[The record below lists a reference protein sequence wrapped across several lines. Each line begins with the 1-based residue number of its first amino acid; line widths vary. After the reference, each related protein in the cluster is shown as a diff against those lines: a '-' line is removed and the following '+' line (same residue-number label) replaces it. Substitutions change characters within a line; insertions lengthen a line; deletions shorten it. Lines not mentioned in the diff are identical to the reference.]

1 MKPAPFTYSSLET
14 FNNCPKQFYHK
25 YVARDVQD
33 EPGPA
38 QIYGTNVHAHFEN
51 YLNAS
56 GAYELPPDVVKHKVK
71 LDQLLA
77 KDGVFWCE
85 EEVALG
91 KDLKACRYDNPDRLW
106 RGKIDFRLVDPYEKS
121 ATLVDFKTGKQ
132 RIKWPQL
139 AIYAIHTF
147 TQFPNVEIINAQFYW
162 TQLEPDV
169 ATTKKVWGRA
179 EIEQLWLM
187 FVGDLKQYKEAFK
200 TETWQMRPSGL
211 CNGWC
216 PVKTCQ
222 HWKPRRE
229 R

>member
-1 MKPAPFTYSSLET
+1 MAKPAPFTFSSLET
-14 FNNCPKQFYHK
+14 FINCGKQYYHK
-25 YVARDVQD
+25 YVLKDVKD

-38 QIYGTNVHAHFEN
+38 QIYGTNTHEHFEN
-51 YLNAS
+51 YINSL
-56 GAYELPPDVVKHKVK
+56 GKYELPEDLLTHKEK

-91 KDLKACRYDNPDRLW
+91 KDLKPCRYDDADRLW
-106 RGKIDFRLVDPYEKS
+106 RGKIDFRLVDRDEHS

-139 AIYAIHTF
+139 GIYALHTF
-147 TQFPNVEIINAQFYW
+147 AAFPNVEIINAQFYW
-162 TQLEPDV
+162 TQLRE
-169 ATTKKVWGRA
+169 TTKKVWGRGD
-179 EIEQLWLM
+179 IEQIWLM
-187 FVGDLKQYKEAFK
+187 FLGDLRQYKEAWK
-200 TETWQMRPSGL
+200 TDTWQERPSGL